1 MNPSP
6 SADRVFDQ
14 GLQPER
20 TFLAWQRTVLALG
33 VACAV
38 AVRFTAPHFGPI
50 AIVAGIGGLGLALAA
65 YIGVRYRYRR
75 THTALTQSAATGPD
89 SGTESETEALHPVSA
104 WPIAALA
111 ASTLLLGVLAVF
123 FLWGGIQL

>member
-1 MNPSP
+1 MNASP
-6 SADRVFDQ
+6 GPDRVFDQ

-38 AVRFTAPHFGPI
+38 AVRFTAPHFGPV
-50 AIVAGIGGLGLALAA
+50 AIVAGIGGVGLALAA
-65 YIGVRYRYRR
+65 YIAVRYRYRR
-75 THTALTQSAATGPD
+75 THTALTQSARPEA
-89 SGTESETEALHPVSA
+89 EAETVTDALHSVSA
-104 WPIAALA
+104 WPIAAVA

>member
-6 SADRVFDQ
+6 GADRVFDQ

-38 AVRFTAPHFGPI
+38 AVRFTAPHFGPV
-50 AIVAGIGGLGLALAA
+50 AIVAGIGGLALALAA
-65 YIGVRYRYRR
+65 YIAVRYRYRR
-75 THTALTQSAATGPD
+75 THTALTQAAAND
-89 SGTESETEALHPVSA
+89 RETEIEALHTVSA
-104 WPIAALA
+104 WPIAAVA

-123 FLWGGIQL
+123 FLVGGIQL

>member
-1 MNPSP
+1 MNPTPGSE
-6 SADRVFDQ
+6 RVFDQ

-20 TFLAWQRTVLALG
+20 TFLSWQRTVLALG
-33 VACAV
+33 IACAV
-38 AVRFTAPHFGPI
+38 GVRFTAPYFGPI
-50 AIVAGIGGLGLALAA
+50 AVIVGIAGLGLALAA
-65 YIGVRYRYRR
+65 YLAVRYRYRR
-75 THTALTQSAATGPD
+75 THLALTLGD
-89 SGTESETEALHPVSA
+89 SGATETEALHPVSS